1 MKRYIIIICIGF
13 MLFPILGL
21 AQQKK
26 TIKSNSKFN
35 FTEVWVWAYS
45 DSQGKKG
52 EMAIYREPKLNYWLL
67 TPDDAGFRETD
78 EMSLWFI
85 LKPNGEVLQAYQDG
99 EMNSQK
105 KIINHQLHTDKIVKI
120 PYYWQSTGVAKKIG
134 NPDLGFP
141 SFTGKE
147 YKVSYEKTNDRSVF
161 YLAGTKADFST
172 LAHFNNLDIDAK
184 LPIRFPQD
192 IPRNIVPLSENS
204 TFSHGGTTQFEFK
217 YISPTEYHINISE
230 FKVVK

>member
-1 MKRYIIIICIGF
+1 MKRYINIICIGF

-21 AQQKK
+21 AQQKN

-35 FTEVWVWAYS
+35 FTEVWVWGYS

-85 LKPNGEVLQAYQDG
+85 LKPNGEVIQAYQEAEG
-99 EMNSQK
+99 RNTK
-105 KIINHQLHTDKIVKI
+105 KIIIHRLHSKNVMRL
-120 PYYWQSTGVAKKIG
+120 PHYWKSTGKTKYFG
-134 NPDLGFP
+134 NSDLGFQKIV
-141 SFTGKE
+141 GKE
-147 YKVSYEKTNDRSVF
+147 YKVKYEKTNDQSIF
-161 YLAGTKADFST
+161 FLASTKVDFGSLADFNS
-172 LAHFNNLDIDAK
+172 LNIDAK
-184 LPIRFPQD
+184 LPIRFPKD

-204 TFSHGGTTQFEFK
+204 AFAHGGTTQFEFK